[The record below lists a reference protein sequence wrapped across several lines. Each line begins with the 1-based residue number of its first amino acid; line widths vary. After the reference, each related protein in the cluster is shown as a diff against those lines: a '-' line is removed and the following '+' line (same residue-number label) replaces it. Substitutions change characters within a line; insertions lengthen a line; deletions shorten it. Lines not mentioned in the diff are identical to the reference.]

1 MSPNEVR
8 SSVSTYAP
16 PPDSQPSS
24 LATAGTST
32 SIDLPDYSVTFA
44 DAVRRGFRKYVTFS
58 GRASRAEFWYW
69 YLFVT
74 GVLIILVLP
83 TGAIASATSA
93 GDGSV
98 SPLVTVGFA
107 AAGLFY
113 AAVILPTV
121 AVACRRLHD
130 AGFSGL
136 FLLLGLVTG
145 LIPLI
150 MCVLPTSPNAV
161 RFGPPGQPGPY
172 GLPPGGY
179 APAPGYDPQ
188 QAYGQQPPAQG
199 YGQQPPPQGYGQPPQ
214 QGYGQQPPPQG
225 YGQQPPSQGYGAQQ
239 PGPQDQGQQP
249 DQPRQG

>member
-1 MSPNEVR
+1 M
-8 SSVSTYAP
+8 STYAP
-16 PPDSQPSS
+16 QPDPQ
-24 LATAGTST
+24 ATTGAT
-32 SIDLPDYSVTFA
+32 SIDLPDYSITFA

-74 GVLIILVLP
+74 GVLLILVLP
-83 TGAIASATSA
+83 TGAIASVTTDS
-93 GDGSV
+93 DGSV
-98 SPLVTVGFA
+98 SPLVTVGFSL
-107 AAGLFY
+107 AGLFY
-113 AAVILPTV
+113 AAVILPTI
-121 AVACRRLHD
+121 AIACRRLHD

-161 RFGPPGQPGPY
+161 RYGPPGDPGPY

-188 QAYGQQPPAQG
+188 QTYGAQQG
-199 YGQQPPPQGYGQPPQ
+199 YGAPQ
-214 QGYGQQPPPQG
+214 QSYGQQPPPQG
-225 YGQQPPSQGYGAQQ
+225 YGQQPTPQGYGQQSPPQAYGAQQ
-239 PGPQDQGQQP
+239 PDPQDQGQRP
-249 DQPRQG
+249 EVPRQG